1 MGHQESWTR
10 DGAID
15 QTADADTVERELKQI
30 VQDLAVAWKGR
41 QCDAWGA
48 YIAPEW
54 SVIHIDGAVITRQQ
68 AMQMCESQ
76 TSEAPLE
83 SLTSDDLFVRRYGD
97 TAVVTGRTIAKVGGA
112 SPQTVTLRFTDVY
125 VRRDG
130 RWQAVAS
137 QATRVTP

>member
-1 MGHQESWTR
+1 MQESTV
-10 DGAID
+10 GQA
-15 QTADADTVERELKQI
+15 ADSDAVERELKQI
-30 VQDLAVAWKGR
+30 VQELAIAWKRG

-54 SVIHIDGAVITRQQ
+54 SVTHISGAVITKPQ
-68 AMQMCESQ
+68 AMQMCQSQ
-76 TSEAPLE
+76 TAEAPLE
-83 SLTSDDLFVRRYGD
+83 SLTSDELSVRVYGD

-125 VRRDG
+125 VRRSG

-137 QATRVTP
+137 QATQLAP